1 LGGIKEEPT
10 LNRMSCLTVNGAGFD
25 PVNGIYHSQPHT
37 SVPSKFDAVCR
48 QQGWDTGEMW
58 KKLNGRRDWYKHE
71 DNESYIYY
79 NCSDNKWWI
88 DGPDGLGV
96 YITSPT
102 PPAPSGMSGPPENG
116 WKLIKPTVVDRTLP
130 TVKFPS
136 TKGNLADFVEML

>member
-1 LGGIKEEPT
+1 
-10 LNRMSCLTVNGAGFD
+10 MSCLIVNGAGFD

-102 PPAPSGMSGPPENG
+102 PPAP
-116 WKLIKPTVVDRTLP
+116 VA
-130 TVKFPS
+130 KFNFKYIFFCFWGCSVLTAVIGFVPS
-136 TKGNLADFVEML
+136 VSPYW

>member
-1 LGGIKEEPT
+1 
-10 LNRMSCLTVNGAGFD
+10 MSSLTVNGAGFD

-71 DNESYIYY
+71 ENESYIYY

-102 PPAPSGMSGPPENG
+102 PPAAVAKFYFKHTFFCFWGCGVLVEAESCDWLCSKCKPQLLTSNQ
-116 WKLIKPTVVDRTLP
+116 KLQFMRH
-130 TVKFPS
+130 
-136 TKGNLADFVEML
+136 